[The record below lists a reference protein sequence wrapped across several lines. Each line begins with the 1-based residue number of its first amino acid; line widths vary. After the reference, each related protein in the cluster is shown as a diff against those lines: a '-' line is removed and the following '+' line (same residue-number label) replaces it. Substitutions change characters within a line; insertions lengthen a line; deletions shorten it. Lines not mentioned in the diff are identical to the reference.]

1 MPRVTVYFK
10 EGCWLCDHALEM
22 LSGIR
27 ERYGLDIDAVDIDS
41 DPELYELYR
50 FDVPVIDFP
59 DGGTL
64 YGRVR
69 KKDLIGVLDEHKKR

>member
-1 MPRVTVYFK
+1 MPGVTLYFK

-22 LSGIR
+22 LNGLR
-27 ERYGLDIDAVDIDS
+27 ERYELVIDGVDIGS

-50 FDVPVIDFP
+50 FDVPVIEFSG
-59 DGGTL
+59 GGTL

-69 KKDLIGVLDEHKKR
+69 KKDLLRVLDEHKKR